1 MLNKLNMNK
10 IKSFFYV
17 FCFISAVLIF
27 LTAAAFNKAYAE
39 SGLTLKGISV
49 SESKKNN
56 SYFIW
61 FRFNGKPQNVLKNM
75 VYKKYGIEAVFNNT
89 VSYASARQ
97 SKFVNF
103 KGSRL
108 FKAAEIIPSGNSG
121 LDAVVYFNKNIKIA
135 RKDVFASFYRNY
147 LVIKI
152 VHEFPAGIFKN
163 VGKKNA
169 VLANKAANGKKSRVN
184 NTVFKNHIKPSA
196 ASNSGAFSNAKHLN
210 SKNTSLKK
218 PAGLNMGFEA
228 VKTAVYLAIII
239 GMIYG
244 IYFFMNKFKNKVSA
258 KEKIN
263 SLKIISSINLGNKKS
278 ILLIEVNKEFFLVG
292 VSPSNIQMI
301 GRLQGVPGL
310 QNSEISDYADK
321 QDKTPV
327 KAIKESKEI
336 KGKSVKQFNPE
347 AYAAYDETAGYENAG
362 SDDTGNAVNAPFV
375 SPSPAVK
382 TYGRFADVMREKVGG
397 RSGSE
402 FPENTAADALDKSG
416 KVKNINEAK
425 FKNKADNIFFDIEER
440 LKGLMES
447 DVKSKKL

>member
-1 MLNKLNMNK
+1 MNK
-10 IKSFFYV
+10 IKSFFYT
-17 FCFISAVLIF
+17 FCFISAVLF
-27 LTAAAFNKAYAE
+27 FFAAAFNKAYAE

-61 FRFNGKPQNVLKNM
+61 FRFNGKPRNVLKNM
-75 VYKKYGIEAVFNNT
+75 IYKKYGIEAVFNNT
-89 VSYASARQ
+89 ASYASARQ

-103 KGSRL
+103 KGNRL
-108 FKAAEIIPSGNSG
+108 FKAAEIIPAGNSG

-147 LVIKI
+147 FVIKI
-152 VHEFPAGIFKN
+152 VRGFPADIFKN

-169 VLANKAANGKKSRVN
+169 VLVNSAAAEQKSKINKAKS
-184 NTVFKNHIKPSA
+184 KNSPKPSA
-196 ASNSGAFSNAKHLN
+196 ALNAGVFSNAKHLN
-210 SKNTSLKK
+210 LKNSSLKN
-218 PAGLNMGFEA
+218 PAALNMGLEA
-228 VKTAVYLAIII
+228 VKTAVYLALII

-244 IYFFMNKFKNKVSA
+244 IYFFMNKFKNRVST

-301 GRLQGVPGL
+301 GRLQGVKGL
-310 QNSEISDYADK
+310 QNSEISDYAG
-321 QDKTPV
+321 QQGKTAV
-327 KAIKESKEI
+327 KEIKESKEI
-336 KGKSVKQFNPE
+336 KGKSDKQFNPE
-347 AYAAYDETAGYENAG
+347 AYAAYETHIFENTG
-362 SDDTGNAVNAPFV
+362 SDDTGNALNAPFA
-375 SPSPAVK
+375 SSSPAVK
-382 TYGRFADVMREKVGG
+382 TYGRFADVMREKIVG
-397 RSGSE
+397 RSDRQ
-402 FPENTAADALDKSG
+402 ENAAADAFDKSG

>member
-1 MLNKLNMNK
+1 MNK
-10 IKSFFYV
+10 IKSLFYT

-27 LTAAAFNKAYAE
+27 LAAAFNKAYAE

-75 VYKKYGIEAVFNNT
+75 IYKKYGIEAVFNNT
-89 VSYASARQ
+89 VSYGSARQ

-108 FKAAEIIPSGNSG
+108 FKAAEIIPAGNSG
-121 LDAVVYFNKNIKIA
+121 LDAVVYFNKSIKIA
-135 RKDVFASFYRNY
+135 RKNVFASFYRNY

-152 VHEFPAGIFKN
+152 VGGFSADIFKN
-163 VGKKNA
+163 VGKKNT
-169 VLANKAANGKKSRVN
+169 VLVN
-184 NTVFKNHIKPSA
+184 NAADKTSKVNKTKSKNNLKPSA
-196 ASNSGAFSNAKHLN
+196 ASNAGAFSNAKHLN
-210 SKNTSLKK
+210 LKNASLKK
-218 PAGLNMGFEA
+218 PAGLNMGLEA
-228 VKTAVYLAIII
+228 VKTAVYLALIIA
-239 GMIYG
+239 MIYG
-244 IYFFMNKFKNKVSA
+244 IYFFMNKFKNRVSTR
-258 KEKIN
+258 EKIN

-278 ILLIEVNKEFFLVG
+278 ILLIEVNREFFLVG

-301 GRLQGVPGL
+301 GRLQGTAGQ
-310 QNSEISDYADK
+310 QNSEISDYTE
-321 QDKTPV
+321 QQGKTSV
-327 KAIKESKEI
+327 KEIKESKEI
-336 KGKSVKQFNPE
+336 KGKSGKQFNPE
-347 AYAAYDETAGYENAG
+347 AYAAYDETPVY
-362 SDDTGNAVNAPFV
+362 GNAAGPFA

-397 RSGSE
+397 RSE

>member
-1 MLNKLNMNK
+1 MFNILNMNK
-10 IKSFFYV
+10 IKSFFYI
-17 FCFISAVLIF
+17 FCFISAVLVF
-27 LTAAAFNKAYAE
+27 FAAAFNKAYAE
-39 SGLTLKGISV
+39 NVLTLKGISV
-49 SESKKNN
+49 SESRKNN

-61 FRFNGKPQNVLKNM
+61 FKFNGKPQKVLKNM
-75 VYKKYGIEAVFNNT
+75 VFKKYGFEAVFNNT
-89 VSYASARQ
+89 DSYGTARQ

-108 FKAAEIIPSGNSG
+108 FKAAEIIPAGNSE
-121 LDAVVYFNKNIKIA
+121 LDAVVYFNKNLRIA

-152 VHEFPAGIFKN
+152 VHDFPADIFKN

-169 VLANKAANGKKSRVN
+169 VLVNSAAAGKINKAKSKNPPKPEPSGKPN
-184 NTVFKNHIKPSA
+184 A
-196 ASNSGAFSNAKHLN
+196 GAFSNAKHLN
-210 SKNTSLKK
+210 LKNSSLKN
-218 PAGLNMGFEA
+218 PAGLNMGLEA
-228 VKTAVYLAIII
+228 VKTVVYLALII

-244 IYFFMNKFKNKVSA
+244 IYFFMNKFRNRVSA

-278 ILLIEVNKEFFLVG
+278 ILLIGVNKEFFLVG

-301 GRLQGVPGL
+301 GRLDGVPAL
-310 QNSEISDYADK
+310 QNSVISDYSDR
-321 QDKTPV
+321 QDKTPA
-327 KAIKESKEI
+327 KEIKESKEI
-336 KGKSVKQFNPE
+336 KGKSAKQFSPE
-347 AYAAYDETAGYENAG
+347 VYAEYDETPVYGNAG
-362 SDDTGNAVNAPFV
+362 LDDAGNVLNTPFV
-375 SPSPAVK
+375 SSSPAVK

-397 RSGSE
+397 RSDH
-402 FPENTAADALDKSG
+402 PENAAADALDKSG

>member
-1 MLNKLNMNK
+1 MNK
-10 IKSFFYV
+10 IKSFFYI
-17 FCFISAVLIF
+17 FCFISAVLVF
-27 LTAAAFNKAYAE
+27 FEAAAFNKAYAE

-61 FRFNGKPQNVLKNM
+61 FKFNGKPQNVLKNM
-75 VYKKYGIEAVFNNT
+75 IFKKYGFEAVFNN
-89 VSYASARQ
+89 ASSNGPSRQ

-108 FKAAEIIPSGNSG
+108 FKAAEIIPAGNSG
-121 LDAVVYFNKNIKIA
+121 LDAVVYFNKNIKIP

-152 VHEFPAGIFKN
+152 VHEFPADIFKN
-163 VGKKNA
+163 VDKKNA
-169 VLANKAANGKKSRVN
+169 VSINNAASGQAGKVNGVKS
-184 NTVFKNHIKPSA
+184 KNPPQPSA
-196 ASNSGAFSNAKHLN
+196 ASNAGAFSDAKHLN
-210 SKNTSLKK
+210 LKNSSLKN
-218 PAGLNMGFEA
+218 PAGLNMGLEA
-228 VKTAVYLAIII
+228 VKTVVYLALII

-244 IYFFMNKFKNKVSA
+244 IYFFMNKFRNRVSA

-301 GRLQGVPGL
+301 GRLEGVPAM
-310 QNSEISDYADK
+310 QNSGISDYSDR

-327 KAIKESKEI
+327 KEIKESKEI
-336 KGKSVKQFNPE
+336 KGKSAKQFSPE
-347 AYAAYDETAGYENAG
+347 SYAAYDETPVYGNAG
-362 SDDTGNAVNAPFV
+362 PDDTGDALNAPFV

-397 RSGSE
+397 RSDY
-402 FPENTAADALDKSG
+402 PENTAAEALDKSG

>member
-1 MLNKLNMNK
+1 MVNMVK
-10 IKSFFYV
+10 IKSFFYI
-17 FCFISAVLIF
+17 FCLISAVLVF
-27 LTAAAFNKAYAE
+27 FYAAACNKAYAE
-39 SGLTLKGISV
+39 NGLTLKGISV

-61 FRFNGKPQNVLKNM
+61 FRFNRKPKNVLKNM
-75 VYKKYGIEAVFNNT
+75 IYKKYGIEAVFNNT
-89 VSYASARQ
+89 DSYMSVHQ
-97 SKFVNF
+97 SKFVSF

-108 FKAAEIIPSGNSG
+108 FKAAEIIPAGNSG

-135 RKDVFASFYRNY
+135 RKNVLASFYRNY

-152 VHEFPAGIFKN
+152 VHRFPADIFKN
-163 VGKKNA
+163 VGKKHA
-169 VLANKAANGKKSRVN
+169 VLVNKAAEDQAGKVYNVKSKN
-184 NTVFKNHIKPSA
+184 PPNTPKPSA
-196 ASNSGAFSNAKHLN
+196 ASNAGAFSNAKHLN
-210 SKNTSLKK
+210 LKNASLKK

-228 VKTAVYLAIII
+228 VKTAVYLALIIA
-239 GMIYG
+239 MIYG
-244 IYFFMNKFKNKVSA
+244 IYFFMNKFKNRVST

-292 VSPSNIQMI
+292 VSPSNIQVI
-301 GRLQGVPGL
+301 GRLQGAAGQ
-310 QNSEISDYADK
+310 QNAEISDYAVQQGK
-321 QDKTPV
+321 IAV
-327 KAIKESKEI
+327 KEIKESKEI
-336 KGKSVKQFNPE
+336 KGKSDKQFNSE
-347 AYAAYDETAGYENAG
+347 AYAAYDETPVYGNTAG
-362 SDDTGNAVNAPFV
+362 PFV

-397 RSGSE
+397 RSEHSE
-402 FPENTAADALDKSG
+402 NIAGDAFDKSS

-447 DVKSKKL
+447 DVKSKKF

>member
-1 MLNKLNMNK
+1 MNK
-10 IKSFFYV
+10 IKSFFYA
-17 FCFISAVLIF
+17 FCFISVF
-27 LTAAAFNKAYAE
+27 LVFFAAAACNKAYAE
-39 SGLTLKGISV
+39 NGLTLKGISV

-75 VYKKYGIEAVFNNT
+75 IYKKYGIEAVFNNT
-89 VSYASARQ
+89 VSYASAKQ
-97 SKFVNF
+97 AKFVYF

-108 FKAAEIIPSGNSG
+108 FKAAEIIPVGNSG

-169 VLANKAANGKKSRVN
+169 VSANKKAADKTTKANKSY
-184 NTVFKNHIKPSA
+184 A
-196 ASNSGAFSNAKHLN
+196 ASNAGALSNAKHLN
-210 SKNTSLKK
+210 LKNSSLKN

-228 VKTAVYLAIII
+228 VKTAIYLALII

-244 IYFFMNKFKNKVSA
+244 IYFFMNKFKNRVST

-301 GRLQGVPGL
+301 GHLQGVPSL

-321 QDKTPV
+321 QGKTAV
-327 KAIKESKEI
+327 KEIKESKEI

-347 AYAAYDETAGYENAG
+347 AYAAYDEMPVYGNTG
-362 SDDTGNAVNAPFV
+362 SDDTGNALNAPFA

-397 RSGSE
+397 RSE
-402 FPENTAADALDKSG
+402 HPENTVSDAFDKSS

>member
-1 MLNKLNMNK
+1 MNK
-10 IKSFFYV
+10 IKSLFYT

-27 LTAAAFNKAYAE
+27 LAAAFNKAYAE

-75 VYKKYGIEAVFNNT
+75 IYKKYGIEAVFNNT
-89 VSYASARQ
+89 VSYESARQ

-108 FKAAEIIPSGNSG
+108 FKAAEIIPAGNSG
-121 LDAVVYFNKNIKIA
+121 LDAVVYFNKSIKIA
-135 RKDVFASFYRNY
+135 RKNVFASFYRNY

-152 VHEFPAGIFKN
+152 VGGFPADIFKN
-163 VGKKNA
+163 VGKKNT
-169 VLANKAANGKKSRVN
+169 VLVN
-184 NTVFKNHIKPSA
+184 NAADKTSKVNKTKSKNNLKPSA
-196 ASNSGAFSNAKHLN
+196 ASNAGAFSNAKHLN
-210 SKNTSLKK
+210 LKNASLKK
-218 PAGLNMGFEA
+218 PAGLNMGLEA
-228 VKTAVYLAIII
+228 VKTAVYLALIIA
-239 GMIYG
+239 MIYG
-244 IYFFMNKFKNKVSA
+244 IYFFMNKFKNRVST

-278 ILLIEVNKEFFLVG
+278 ILLIEVNREFFLVG

-301 GRLQGVPGL
+301 GRLQGTAGQ
-310 QNSEISDYADK
+310 QNSEISDYTE
-321 QDKTPV
+321 QQGKTSV
-327 KAIKESKEI
+327 KEIKESKEI
-336 KGKSVKQFNPE
+336 KGKSGKQFNPE
-347 AYAAYDETAGYENAG
+347 AYAAYDETPVY
-362 SDDTGNAVNAPFV
+362 GNAAGPFA

-397 RSGSE
+397 RSE

>member
-1 MLNKLNMNK
+1 MNK
-10 IKSFFYV
+10 IKSLFYT

-27 LTAAAFNKAYAE
+27 LAAAFNKAYAE

-75 VYKKYGIEAVFNNT
+75 IYKKYGIEAVFNNT
-89 VSYASARQ
+89 VSYESARQ

-108 FKAAEIIPSGNSG
+108 FKAAEIIPAGNSG

-135 RKDVFASFYRNY
+135 RKNVFASFYRNY

-152 VHEFPAGIFKN
+152 VGGFSADIFKN
-163 VGKKNA
+163 VGKKNT
-169 VLANKAANGKKSRVN
+169 VLVN
-184 NTVFKNHIKPSA
+184 NAADKTSKVNKTKSKNNLKPSA
-196 ASNSGAFSNAKHLN
+196 ASNAGAFSNAKHLN
-210 SKNTSLKK
+210 LKNASLKK
-218 PAGLNMGFEA
+218 PAGLNMGLEA
-228 VKTAVYLAIII
+228 VKTAVYLALIIA
-239 GMIYG
+239 MIYG
-244 IYFFMNKFKNKVSA
+244 IYFFMNKFKNRVST

-278 ILLIEVNKEFFLVG
+278 ILLIEVNREFFLVG

-301 GRLQGVPGL
+301 GRLQGTAGQ
-310 QNSEISDYADK
+310 QNSEISDYTE
-321 QDKTPV
+321 QQGKTSV
-327 KAIKESKEI
+327 KEIKESKEI
-336 KGKSVKQFNPE
+336 KGKSGKQFNPE
-347 AYAAYDETAGYENAG
+347 AYAAYDETPVY
-362 SDDTGNAVNAPFV
+362 GNAAGPFA

-397 RSGSE
+397 RSE

>member
-1 MLNKLNMNK
+1 MNK
-10 IKSFFYV
+10 IKSLFYT

-27 LTAAAFNKAYAE
+27 LAAAFNKAYAE

-75 VYKKYGIEAVFNNT
+75 IYKKYGIEAVFNNT
-89 VSYASARQ
+89 VSYGSARQ

-108 FKAAEIIPSGNSG
+108 FKAAEIIPAGNSG
-121 LDAVVYFNKNIKIA
+121 LDAVVYFNKSIKIA
-135 RKDVFASFYRNY
+135 RKNVFASFYRNY

-152 VHEFPAGIFKN
+152 VGGFSADIFKN
-163 VGKKNA
+163 VGKKNT
-169 VLANKAANGKKSRVN
+169 VLVN
-184 NTVFKNHIKPSA
+184 NAADKTSKVNKTKSKNNLKPSA
-196 ASNSGAFSNAKHLN
+196 ASNAGAFSNAKHLN
-210 SKNTSLKK
+210 LKNASLKK
-218 PAGLNMGFEA
+218 PAGLNMGLEA
-228 VKTAVYLAIII
+228 VKTAVYLALIIA
-239 GMIYG
+239 MIYG
-244 IYFFMNKFKNKVSA
+244 IYFFMNKFKNRVST

-278 ILLIEVNKEFFLVG
+278 ILLIEVNREFFLVG

-301 GRLQGVPGL
+301 GRLQGTAGQ
-310 QNSEISDYADK
+310 QNSEISDYTE
-321 QDKTPV
+321 QQGKTSV
-327 KAIKESKEI
+327 KEIKESKEI
-336 KGKSVKQFNPE
+336 KGKSGKQFNPE
-347 AYAAYDETAGYENAG
+347 AYAAYDETPVY
-362 SDDTGNAVNAPFV
+362 GNAAGPFA

-397 RSGSE
+397 RSE

>member
-1 MLNKLNMNK
+1 MNK
-10 IKSFFYV
+10 IKSLFYT

-27 LTAAAFNKAYAE
+27 LAAAFNKAYAE

-75 VYKKYGIEAVFNNT
+75 IYKKYGIEAVFNNT
-89 VSYASARQ
+89 VSYESARQ

-108 FKAAEIIPSGNSG
+108 FKAAEIIPAGNSG
-121 LDAVVYFNKNIKIA
+121 LDAVVYFNKSIKIA
-135 RKDVFASFYRNY
+135 RKNVFASFYRNY

-152 VHEFPAGIFKN
+152 VGGFSADIFKN
-163 VGKKNA
+163 VGKKNT
-169 VLANKAANGKKSRVN
+169 VLVN
-184 NTVFKNHIKPSA
+184 NAADKTSKVNKTKSKNNLKPSA
-196 ASNSGAFSNAKHLN
+196 ASNAGAFSNAKHLN
-210 SKNTSLKK
+210 LKNASLKK
-218 PAGLNMGFEA
+218 PAGLNMGLEA
-228 VKTAVYLAIII
+228 VKTAVYLALIIA
-239 GMIYG
+239 MIYG
-244 IYFFMNKFKNKVSA
+244 IYFFMNKFKNRVST

-278 ILLIEVNKEFFLVG
+278 ILLIEVNREFFLVG

-301 GRLQGVPGL
+301 GRLQGTAGQ
-310 QNSEISDYADK
+310 QNSEISDYTE
-321 QDKTPV
+321 QQGKTSV
-327 KAIKESKEI
+327 KEIKESKEI
-336 KGKSVKQFNPE
+336 KGKSGKQFNPE
-347 AYAAYDETAGYENAG
+347 AYAAYDETPVY
-362 SDDTGNAVNAPFV
+362 GNAAGPFA

-397 RSGSE
+397 RSE

>member
-1 MLNKLNMNK
+1 MNK
-10 IKSFFYV
+10 IKSLFYT

-27 LTAAAFNKAYAE
+27 LVAACNKAYAE

-75 VYKKYGIEAVFNNT
+75 IYKKYGIEAFFNNT
-89 VSYASARQ
+89 VSYTFKRQ
-97 SKFVNF
+97 TKFIKF

-108 FKAAEIIPSGNSG
+108 FKAAEIIPAGNSG

-169 VLANKAANGKKSRVN
+169 VLANKTAADKTTKANKS
-184 NTVFKNHIKPSA
+184 SA
-196 ASNSGAFSNAKHLN
+196 ASNDGAFSNAEHLN
-210 SKNTSLKK
+210 LKNSSLKN

-228 VKTAVYLAIII
+228 VKTAVYLALII

-244 IYFFMNKFKNKVSA
+244 IYFFMNKFKNKVST

-292 VSPSNIQMI
+292 VSHSNIQMI
-301 GRLQGVPGL
+301 GRLQGVPNL
-310 QNSEISDYADK
+310 QNSEISDYAV
-321 QDKTPV
+321 QQGKTAV
-327 KAIKESKEI
+327 KEIKESKEI

-347 AYAAYDETAGYENAG
+347 AYAAYDETPVYGNMG
-362 SDDTGNAVNAPFV
+362 SDDTGNAINAPFA

-397 RSGSE
+397 RSE
-402 FPENTAADALDKSG
+402 HPENTAVDAFDKSS

>member
-1 MLNKLNMNK
+1 MNK
-10 IKSFFYV
+10 IKSLFYT

-27 LTAAAFNKAYAE
+27 LAAAFNKAYAE

-75 VYKKYGIEAVFNNT
+75 IYKKYGIEAVFNNT
-89 VSYASARQ
+89 VSYGSARQ

-108 FKAAEIIPSGNSG
+108 FKAAEIIPAGNSG

-135 RKDVFASFYRNY
+135 RKNVFASFYRNY

-152 VHEFPAGIFKN
+152 VGGFSADIFKN
-163 VGKKNA
+163 VGKKNT
-169 VLANKAANGKKSRVN
+169 VLVN
-184 NTVFKNHIKPSA
+184 NAADKTSKVNKTKSKNNLKPSA
-196 ASNSGAFSNAKHLN
+196 ASNAGAFSNAKHLN
-210 SKNTSLKK
+210 LKNASLKK
-218 PAGLNMGFEA
+218 PAGLNMGLEA
-228 VKTAVYLAIII
+228 VKTAVYLALIIA
-239 GMIYG
+239 MIYG
-244 IYFFMNKFKNKVSA
+244 IYFFMNKFKNRVST

-278 ILLIEVNKEFFLVG
+278 ILLIEVNREFFLVG

-301 GRLQGVPGL
+301 GRLQGTAGQ
-310 QNSEISDYADK
+310 QNSEISDYTE
-321 QDKTPV
+321 QQGKTSV
-327 KAIKESKEI
+327 KEIKESKEI
-336 KGKSVKQFNPE
+336 KGKSGKQFNPE
-347 AYAAYDETAGYENAG
+347 AYAAYDETPVY
-362 SDDTGNAVNAPFV
+362 GNAAGPFA

-397 RSGSE
+397 RSE

>member
-1 MLNKLNMNK
+1 MNK
-10 IKSFFYV
+10 IKSLFYT

-27 LTAAAFNKAYAE
+27 LTAAFNKAYAE

-75 VYKKYGIEAVFNNT
+75 IYKKYGIEAVFNNT
-89 VSYASARQ
+89 VSYGSARQ

-108 FKAAEIIPSGNSG
+108 FKAAEIIPAGNSG
-121 LDAVVYFNKNIKIA
+121 LDAVVYFNKSIKIA
-135 RKDVFASFYRNY
+135 RKNVFASFYRNY

-152 VHEFPAGIFKN
+152 VGGFSADIFKN
-163 VGKKNA
+163 VGKKNT
-169 VLANKAANGKKSRVN
+169 VLVN
-184 NTVFKNHIKPSA
+184 NAADKTSKVNKTKSKNNLKPSA
-196 ASNSGAFSNAKHLN
+196 ASNAGAFSNAKHLN
-210 SKNTSLKK
+210 LKNASLKK
-218 PAGLNMGFEA
+218 PAGLNMGLEA
-228 VKTAVYLAIII
+228 VKTAVYLALIIA
-239 GMIYG
+239 MIYG
-244 IYFFMNKFKNKVSA
+244 IYFFMNKFKNRVST

-278 ILLIEVNKEFFLVG
+278 ILLIEVNREFFLVG

-301 GRLQGVPGL
+301 GRLQGTAGQ
-310 QNSEISDYADK
+310 QNSEISDYTE
-321 QDKTPV
+321 QQGKTSV
-327 KAIKESKEI
+327 KEIKESKEI
-336 KGKSVKQFNPE
+336 KGKSGKQFNPE
-347 AYAAYDETAGYENAG
+347 AYAAYDETPVY
-362 SDDTGNAVNAPFV
+362 GNAAGPFA

-397 RSGSE
+397 RSE

>member
-1 MLNKLNMNK
+1 MNK
-10 IKSFFYV
+10 IKSLFYT

-27 LTAAAFNKAYAE
+27 LAAAFNKAYAE

-75 VYKKYGIEAVFNNT
+75 IYKKYGIEAVFNNT
-89 VSYASARQ
+89 VSYGSARQ

-108 FKAAEIIPSGNSG
+108 FKAAEIIPAGNSG
-121 LDAVVYFNKNIKIA
+121 LDAVVYFNKSIKIA
-135 RKDVFASFYRNY
+135 RKNVFASFYRNY

-152 VHEFPAGIFKN
+152 VGGFPADIFKN
-163 VGKKNA
+163 VGKKNT
-169 VLANKAANGKKSRVN
+169 VLVN
-184 NTVFKNHIKPSA
+184 NAADKTSKVNKTKSKNNLKPSA
-196 ASNSGAFSNAKHLN
+196 ASNAGAFSNAKHLN
-210 SKNTSLKK
+210 LKNASLKK
-218 PAGLNMGFEA
+218 PAGLNMGLEA
-228 VKTAVYLAIII
+228 VKTAVYLALIIA
-239 GMIYG
+239 MIYG
-244 IYFFMNKFKNKVSA
+244 IYFFMNKFKNRVST

-292 VSPSNIQMI
+292 VSPSNIQVI
-301 GRLQGVPGL
+301 GRLQGAAGQ
-310 QNSEISDYADK
+310 QNAEISDYAVQQGK
-321 QDKTPV
+321 IAV
-327 KAIKESKEI
+327 KEIKESKEI
-336 KGKSVKQFNPE
+336 KGKSDKQFNSE
-347 AYAAYDETAGYENAG
+347 AYAAYDETPVYGNTAG
-362 SDDTGNAVNAPFV
+362 PFV

-397 RSGSE
+397 RSEHSE
-402 FPENTAADALDKSG
+402 NIAGDAFDKSS

-447 DVKSKKL
+447 DVKSKKF